1 MKTAIIATFFLLVVG
16 PACKPSVGSPI
27 SLIAGPSILA
37 VKSVPAEVDPQGVL
51 FPTATVT
58 YEALAVDLN
67 GRVPG
72 PSPDADI
79 ADPLLWATCLQP
91 KPPTDTNSVSSDCL
105 DETKLPGAPGDSPTT
120 YTADAPSTA
129 CALFGPTVPPALQGQ
144 PPTSPRAADVTGGYY
159 LPIRVELL
167 VPVNLR
173 HGEMTTPN
181 SIVGFQL
188 QRIQCGLAL
197 APEVPIREYNK
208 TYTLNNN
215 PVLSSLA
222 LGQPGS
228 DQVLAPQRG
237 VTGSPIPVTK
247 GQTIFLTANW
257 PADSVESYPAWDVL
271 NLVLVKYTEAMRV
284 SWYATSGSF
293 EHDTTGVG
301 GTATETFD
309 ADSATW
315 KPTGADTT
323 APQTSTDNT
332 WTPDTPG
339 LVHMWLVLHDSR
351 GGTDFAAYDF
361 IVSP

>member
-1 MKTAIIATFFLLVVG
+1 MKTAIIATLVLFLVG
-16 PACKPSVGSPI
+16 SACKPSVGSPI
-27 SLIAGPSILA
+27 SLISGPSILA

-51 FPTATVT
+51 FPTATVA

-67 GRVPG
+67 GRVPA
-72 PSPDADI
+72 PSADI
-79 ADPLLWATCLQP
+79 TDPLLWATCLAP

-105 DETKLPGAPGDSPTT
+105 DETKLPGAQGDSPTT
-120 YTADAPSTA
+120 YTADAPSNA
-129 CALFGPTVPPALQGQ
+129 CALFGPTTPPVPQGQ

-167 VPVNLR
+167 VPVGLR

-188 QRIQCGLAL
+188 QRIQCGLAK
-197 APEVPIREYNK
+197 APGWAIHEYDA
-208 TYTLNNN
+208 TYNLNNN
-215 PVLSSLA
+215 PVLSPLTM
-222 LGQPGS
+222 QPPGS
-228 DQVLAPQRG
+228 GQVVAPQSG
-237 VTGSPIPVTK
+237 ATGSPISVTRD
-247 GQTIFLTANW
+247 QAISLTANW
-257 PADSVESYPAWDVL
+257 PADSVEIYPAWDVL
-271 NLVLVKYTEAMRV
+271 NLVLVKHTEAMRV

-301 GTATETFD
+301 ATTTEAYD
-309 ADSATW
+309 PDNETW

-323 APQTSTDNT
+323 APQTFTDNT
-332 WTPDTPG
+332 WTPDTSGP
-339 LVHMWLVLHDSR
+339 VHMWLVLHDSR